1 MPTWRRIPYRKVGW
15 ALFLTPI
22 AGCVGALP
30 LIAPLHASGPFLVFA
45 LLGALTF
52 GSMFAAPVTLI
63 VLPVVRCL
71 LPGRNGFSLFVLAL
85 SGLVFGFLSPAAIT
99 FLWQKSSSFVRMES
113 VLALGAL
120 GAGSGLIMAFV
131 WFYLTRPPLGEDSVP
146 LDWRSAM
153 RKLTNV
159 PEVVAYIV
167 AHALGMA
174 FSLLGGTVAV
184 ITIARSYG
192 AQNIMAVSLIYS
204 VVVMLVVM
212 ALFFVLRALL
222 SNNTNV
228 SSQ

>member
-131 WFYLTRPPLGEDSVP
+131 WFYLTRPPPGEDSVP

-159 PEVVAYIV
+159 PEVVAYTV